1 VTNLPPLPPEEDPAD
16 GTALERERAQE
27 QVRADRKFINNGSVF
42 MIADNLSG
50 ALGPLL
56 VLLCARLY
64 AGGAWGFFK
73 YYESILLLLTRLAA
87 VGMDRGVV
95 WIYSQRDGEHSFVR
109 VFSRAMNF
117 VMLFGVVLAL
127 LAGAHW
133 LGWFPGWSGFA
144 HDAPGATGF
153 NITCYLASIPFQ
165 AGTLLLLQALLNKR
179 RLLPQALVRNILVPL
194 ATLGP
199 AAVLA
204 FTPMRAYGLAVPYLF
219 GSLLGFGVSL
229 FYFMRAFPS
238 SRKDWSGSAKV
249 PRDMIRFSL
258 PLASTDFAMSMAYRM
273 DILLLGR
280 FVGLQAVEVY
290 SVIVMIAN
298 TLKSVRQSFD
308 GIMLSVFSKGKS
320 RTPKPEQIRHF
331 NYANW
336 MVLSLQL
343 PFLPL
348 ALLFGRELLGVVSP
362 LYAAGALIL
371 PLVIFFNLSSTLGA
385 FSGQFVTGMGR
396 TWIIPVSQASFFT
409 VSLGLNLLLVPRF
422 GMAGAAVATGLAG
435 VTGALVSTIGVWRLN
450 GRSPFLAPYL
460 ARSGMQI
467 LLLAPAM
474 ALGLAGAT
482 SLVTRIS
489 VLVLCLGAFYWITRA
504 GWRKFNAVA

>member
-1 VTNLPPLPPEEDPAD
+1 LTNPPPISPEED
-16 GTALERERAQE
+16 RS
-27 QVRADRKFINNGSVF
+27 FINSGSRF
-42 MIADNLSG
+42 MLADNASKV
-50 ALGPLL
+50 LGPLL
-56 VLLCARLY
+56 VLLCAKLY
-64 AGGAWGFFK
+64 AGGEWGFFK
-73 YYESILLLLTRLAA
+73 YYESVLLLLTRLAA

-95 WIYSQRDGEHSFVR
+95 WIYSQRDGEASYVR

-117 VMLFGVVLAL
+117 VMLFSVVLAL

-144 HDAPGATGF
+144 HEAPGATGF

-179 RLLPQALVRNILVPL
+179 RLLPQALVRNLAVPL

-199 AAVLA
+199 AALLA
-204 FTPMRAYGLAVPYLF
+204 LTPLRSYGLAVPYLF
-219 GSLLGFGVSL
+219 GSLLGFALSL
-229 FYFMRAFPS
+229 FYFLRAFPS
-238 SRKDWSGSAKV
+238 SGKEWSGSAKV

-258 PLASTDFAMSMAYRM
+258 PLASTDFAMSLAYRI

-308 GIMLSVFSKGKS
+308 GIMLSVFSRGKS
-320 RTPKPEQIRHF
+320 RTPTEAQVRHF

-336 MVLSLQL
+336 IVLTLQL

-348 ALLFGRELLGVVSP
+348 AMLFGAELLGLVSP
-362 LYAAGALIL
+362 LYAQGYTVLAI
-371 PLVIFFNLSSTLGA
+371 VIFFNLWSTPGS

-396 TWIIPVSQASFFT
+396 TTLIPLAQAAFFLT
-409 VSLGLNLLLVPRF
+409 SLCLNLLLIPRF
-422 GMAGAAVATGLAG
+422 GLTGAAVATGMAGIAGAAVPLAG
-435 VTGALVSTIGVWRLN
+435 VWYFHKGRLFDRRYLVHLGVQVLLLSPALAVGLVGDVSPLIRALV
-450 GRSPFLAPYL
+450 
-460 ARSGMQI
+460 
-467 LLLAPAM
+467 LLPCVAAFTLYA
-474 ALGLAGAT
+474 LAG
-482 SLVTRIS
+482 
-489 VLVLCLGAFYWITRA
+489 WK
-504 GWRKFNAVA
+504 KFNANGT